1 MKNNISLDKFI
12 NMKLKKLNN
21 LRSYIRKLRY
31 DKEKTSRP
39 HIYEAL
45 NKRINESMNEYKNLR
60 LEFETMFSSIDC
72 YKKEYNRFKYLHPL
86 LF

>member
-21 LRSYIRKLRY
+21 LRSYIQKLRY

-39 HIYEAL
+39 HICEAL
-45 NKRINESMNEYKNLR
+45 NKRINESMDEYRNLK
-60 LEFETMFSSIDC
+60 LEFETMFSSIDY
-72 YKKEYNRFKYLHPL
+72 YKKEYNRFKYLYSIV
-86 LF
+86 